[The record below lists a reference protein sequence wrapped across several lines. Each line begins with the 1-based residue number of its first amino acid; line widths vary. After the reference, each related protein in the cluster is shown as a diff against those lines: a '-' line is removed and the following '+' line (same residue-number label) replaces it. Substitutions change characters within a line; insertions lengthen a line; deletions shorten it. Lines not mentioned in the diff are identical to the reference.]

1 MRTVSGKRHG
11 MGFRGASAR
20 AVGVAL
26 MVSVLWFLANPSQV
40 YACKCAE
47 PGSPC
52 EEVEKFA
59 VVFAGRVVSVRHSYD
74 PDASSYSPQDHTT
87 VGFEVSTVWK
97 GAVHEEMYVTTPPTG
112 GSCGVPFLEGEEYI
126 VYGHDRD
133 YAAEGYTVRTC
144 SRTALLSQA
153 QADLDMLGAG
163 EAPLGGI
170 GGPAPGQ
177 SEDVAVEETRGETSG
192 SSPEQSQNAGAT
204 ATATTATRDGTSGSS
219 PEQSQDVGAAAPR
232 DGTHESSPE
241 QSQGAAMG
249 REWLITLV
257 VAATILVAGG
267 GVAYTRVRR
276 W

>member
-1 MRTVSGKRHG
+1 MRTVSGKQHG

-26 MVSVLWFLANPSQV
+26 IVSILWFLANPSQV

-74 PDASSYSPQDHTT
+74 PDASSYSSQDHTT

-97 GAVHEEMYVTTPPTG
+97 GTVHEEMYVTTPPTG
-112 GSCGVPFLEGEEYI
+112 GSCGVPFVEGEEYI
-126 VYGHDRD
+126 VYGHDSD

-163 EAPLGGI
+163 EAPLGGR
-170 GGPAPGQ
+170 GGLAPGQ

-192 SSPEQSQNAGAT
+192 SSPEQSQDAGA
-204 ATATTATRDGTSGSS
+204 TATRDGTRGSWS
-219 PEQSQDVGAAAPR
+219 ERSQDAGATAPR
-232 DGTHESSPE
+232 DGRHESSAE
-241 QSQGAAMG
+241 QSQGAAVG
-249 REWLITLV
+249 REWVIILV
-257 VAATILVAGG
+257 VAAMVLVAGG
-267 GVAYTRVRR
+267 GVAYARVRR
-276 W
+276 R

>member
-1 MRTVSGKRHG
+1 
-11 MGFRGASAR
+11 MGFRGASAH

-26 MVSVLWFLANPSQV
+26 IVSVLWFLANPSQV
-40 YACKCAE
+40 HACKCAE

-97 GAVHEEMYVTTPPTG
+97 GTVHEEMYVTTPPTG
-112 GSCGVPFLEGEEYI
+112 GSCGVPFAEGEEYI
-126 VYGHDRD
+126 VYGHDSD

-192 SSPEQSQNAGAT
+192 SSPEQSQDAGAT
-204 ATATTATRDGTSGSS
+204 ATATATRDGTTGSS
-219 PEQSQDVGAAAPR
+219 PEQSQDAGAAAPR
-232 DGTHESSPE
+232 DGRRESSAE
-241 QSQGAAMG
+241 QSQGAAVG
-249 REWLITLV
+249 REWVIILV
-257 VAATILVAGG
+257 VAAMVLVAGG
-267 GVAYTRVRR
+267 GVAYARVRR
-276 W
+276 R